1 MNLEK
6 LLSENK
12 SRIIK
17 KWFNLIIE
25 SYPKESQGFFKRE
38 KDRFSNPVGQTIAAE
53 IESLFGE
60 LLKGFEPEKLIPHLD
75 GVIKIRA
82 VQDFAP
88 SKALGFVLQ
97 LKDVLREVVREGK
110 SANDL
115 KTELEALEKRIDET
129 ALLAFDIY
137 SKRVRKLYELRV
149 NEINRQVSRL
159 LVRANLVCEI
169 PDEEREL

>member
-6 LLSENK
+6 LLTENK
-12 SRIIK
+12 AKILK
-17 KWFNLIIE
+17 KWFNLIVE
-25 SYPKESQGFFKRE
+25 SYPKESRGFFKRE
-38 KDRFSNPVGQTIAAE
+38 KDRFANPVGQTLLAE
-53 IESLFGE
+53 MESLFDE
-60 LLKGFEPEKLIPHLD
+60 LLKGSGDEKLTLHLD
-75 GVIKIRA
+75 EIIKIRA
-82 VQDFAP
+82 VQDFMP
-88 SKALGFVLQ
+88 SKALCFVLQ
-97 LKDVLREVVREGK
+97 LKDVLRGLLHEVK
-110 SANDL
+110 NANGL
-115 KTELEALEKRIDET
+115 NTELAAFEKRIDDT